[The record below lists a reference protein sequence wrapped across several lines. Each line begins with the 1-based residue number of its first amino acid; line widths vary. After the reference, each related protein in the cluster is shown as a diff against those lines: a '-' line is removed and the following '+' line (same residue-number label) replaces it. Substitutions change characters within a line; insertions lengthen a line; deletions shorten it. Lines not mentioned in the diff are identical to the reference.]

1 MSDDNTYKPAPPGLK
16 ITPELLELRA
26 KADELG
32 VKYHHRAGVKKLKEA
47 IAQHEKAIQKQEASK
62 ETEQEEMLKDEPVAV
77 ADTQLPPGATARMLT
92 PAQFEAMELER
103 KKKEMNRLIRC
114 RIQCMNPAKREWPGE
129 IISVGSAQMG
139 TFKKFIPYNGEP
151 YHVPKAIFDF
161 LKERKCR
168 IGVKKRDKYGNDT
181 TEGKLID
188 EYAIEVLPPLTAEE
202 LKDLA
207 RRQAMAA
214 GQTE

>member
-1 MSDDNTYKPAPPGLK
+1 MSEDNTYKPTPPGLK

-47 IAQHEKAIQKQEASK
+47 IANHEKESIQKAKQEAR
-62 ETEQEEMLKDEPVAV
+62 QEEVLNQAPAAV
-77 ADTQLPPGATARMLT
+77 ADTQLPPGTTARMLT
-92 PAQFEAMELER
+92 PAQYEAMELER

-207 RRQAMAA
+207 RKQAMAA
-214 GQTE
+214 GGAE